1 MKKSILFTT
10 NKTAAEITPEIV
22 AAYIQR
28 HSNNELDRL
37 QKLERYYDGEHA
49 ITDRIK
55 SGNLSN
61 NKVVTN
67 HAAYISNFATAYLLG
82 DPVVYSGKDNKDITA
97 LTDALEKADSQ
108 TQDADLALD
117 VSIFGRGFEL
127 VYMSSGEKSE
137 PKLARVSPLNAFV
150 VYDDTVE
157 QKPVFGVYYFPVF
170 DEKGQQTGYAGQYS
184 TAQYITNIKLDTLYN
199 LTGSEAPEA
208 HYFGDVPLIEYYNNS
223 GRKGDFEPVI
233 SLIDAYNTLQSD
245 SINDKEQFVDAIL
258 LIKGQVLGDSSEEEK
273 EAYESIRKNKVM
285 MLDMDG
291 DASFLT
297 RQFDESSLDLL
308 RQSIV
313 TNIHKISSVP
323 DLTDESFSGNSSGV
337 AIRYKLLGL
346 EQLTKTKERYFAEGL
361 KIRLQ
366 LISNIL
372 GIKGSAKVDVS
383 DIEITFNRSLLAN
396 VLEEAQI
403 ASILSGIIPQRTILS
418 NLSMVKDPDAA
429 LEELEEE
436 KAQAVERQQVI
447 AANTPILEDETE

>member
-28 HSNNELDRL
+28 HSDNELDRL

-49 ITDRIK
+49 ITDRTK

-67 HAAYISNFATAYLLG
+67 HAAYISNFAAAYLMG
-82 DPVVYSGKDNKDITA
+82 APVVYSGKDNKDITA
-97 LTDALEKADSQ
+97 LTDALEKADAP

-117 VSIFGRGFEL
+117 VSVFGRGFEL

-170 DEKGQQTGYAGQYS
+170 DEKGQQTGYSGQYS

-245 SINDKEQFVDAIL
+245 RINDKEQFVDAIL

-297 RQFDESSLDLL
+297 RQFDESSLDVL
-308 RQSIV
+308 RQAVVSD
-313 TNIHKISSVP
+313 IHKISCVP

-337 AIRYKLLGL
+337 AIKYKLLGL

-383 DIEITFNRSLLAN
+383 DIEITFNRSLPAN

-403 ASILSGIIPQRTILS
+403 ASILSGIVPQRTLLS

>member
-10 NKTAAEITPEIV
+10 NRTAAEITPEIV

-37 QKLERYYDGEHA
+37 KSLERYYDGEHA
-49 ITDRIK
+49 IVDRIK

-67 HAAYISNFATAYLLG
+67 HAAYISNFAAAYLMG
-82 DPVVYSGKDNKDITA
+82 APVVYSGKDNKDITA
-97 LTDALEKADSQ
+97 LTDALKKADAP

-117 VSIFGRGFEL
+117 GSIFGRCFEL

-170 DEKGQQTGYAGQYS
+170 DEKGRQTGYSGQYS
-184 TAQYITNIKLDTLYN
+184 TAQHITNIKLDTLYK

-245 SINDKEQFVDAIL
+245 RINDKEQFVDAIL
-258 LIKGQVLGDSSEEEK
+258 LIKGQVLGDSNEEEK

-297 RQFDESSLDLL
+297 RQFDESSLDVL
-308 RQSIV
+308 RQAIV
-313 TNIHKISSVP
+313 SDIHKISCVP

-337 AIRYKLLGL
+337 AIKYKLLGL

-383 DIEITFNRSLLAN
+383 DIEITFNRSLPAN

-403 ASILSGIIPQRTILS
+403 ASTLSGIVPQRTLLS

>member
-49 ITDRIK
+49 ITDREK
-55 SGNLSN
+55 SGTLSN

-67 HAAYISNFATAYLLG
+67 HAAYISNFAAAYLMG
-82 DPVVYSGKDNKDITA
+82 APVVYSGKDNKDITA
-97 LTDALEKADSQ
+97 LTDALEKADAP

-117 VSIFGRGFEL
+117 VSVFGRGFEL

-170 DEKGQQTGYAGQYS
+170 DEKGQQTGYSGQYS
-184 TAQYITNIKLDTLYN
+184 TAQHITNIKLDTLYK

-245 SINDKEQFVDAIL
+245 RINDKEQFVDAIL

-297 RQFDESSLDLL
+297 RQFDESSLDVL
-308 RQSIV
+308 RQAVVSD
-313 TNIHKISSVP
+313 IHKISCVP

-337 AIRYKLLGL
+337 AIKYKLLGL

-372 GIKGSAKVDVS
+372 GIKGSAKVDIS
-383 DIEITFNRSLLAN
+383 DVEITFNRSLPAN
-396 VLEEAQI
+396 ALEEAQI
-403 ASILSGIIPQRTILS
+403 ASTLSGIVPQRTLLS

-436 KAQAVERQQVI
+436 KVQAVERQQTI
-447 AANTPILEDETE
+447 MANTPILES

>member
-67 HAAYISNFATAYLLG
+67 HAAYISNFAAAYLMG
-82 DPVVYSGKDNKDITA
+82 APVVYSGKDNKDITA
-97 LTDALEKADSQ
+97 LTDALEKADAP

-117 VSIFGRGFEL
+117 GAIFGRCFEL

-170 DEKGQQTGYAGQYS
+170 DEKGQQTGYSGQYS

-245 SINDKEQFVDAIL
+245 RINDKEQFVDAIL

-297 RQFDESSLDLL
+297 RQFDESSLDVL
-308 RQSIV
+308 RQAVVSD
-313 TNIHKISSVP
+313 IHKISCVP

-337 AIRYKLLGL
+337 AIKYKLLGL

-383 DIEITFNRSLLAN
+383 DIEITFNRSLPAN

-403 ASILSGIIPQRTILS
+403 ASTLSGIVPQRTLLS

>member
-67 HAAYISNFATAYLLG
+67 HAAYISNFAASYLMG
-82 DPVVYSGKDNKDITA
+82 APVVYSGKDNKDITA
-97 LTDALEKADSQ
+97 LTDALVKADAP

-117 VSIFGRGFEL
+117 VSVFGRGFEF
-127 VYMSSGEKSE
+127 VYMSSGDKSE

-170 DEKGQQTGYAGQYS
+170 DEKGQQTGYSGQYS
-184 TAQYITNIKLDTLYN
+184 TAQHIINIKLDTFYK

-245 SINDKEQFVDAIL
+245 RINDKEQFVDAIL

-297 RQFDESSLDLL
+297 RQFDESSLDVL
-308 RQSIV
+308 RQAVVSD
-313 TNIHKISSVP
+313 IHKISCVP

-337 AIRYKLLGL
+337 AIKYKLLGL

-383 DIEITFNRSLLAN
+383 DIEITFNRSLPAN
-396 VLEEAQI
+396 ALEEAQI
-403 ASILSGIIPQRTILS
+403 ASTLSGIVPQRTLLS
-418 NLSMVKDPDAA
+418 NLSMIKDPDAA

-436 KAQAVERQQVI
+436 KAQAVERQQTI
-447 AANTPILEDETE
+447 MANTPILES

>member
-1 MKKSILFTT
+1 MG
-10 NKTAAEITPEIV
+10 A
-22 AAYIQR
+22 
-28 HSNNELDRL
+28 
-37 QKLERYYDGEHA
+37 
-49 ITDRIK
+49 
-55 SGNLSN
+55 
-61 NKVVTN
+61 
-67 HAAYISNFATAYLLG
+67 
-82 DPVVYSGKDNKDITA
+82 PVVYSGKDNKDITS
-97 LTDALEKADSQ
+97 LTDALEKADAS

-117 VSIFGRGFEL
+117 VSVFGRGFEL

-184 TAQYITNIKLDTLYN
+184 TAQYITNIKLDTLYK

-245 SINDKEQFVDAIL
+245 RINDKEQFVDAIL

-297 RQFDESSLDLL
+297 RQFDESSLDVL
-308 RQSIV
+308 RQAVVSD
-313 TNIHKISSVP
+313 IHKISCVP

-337 AIRYKLLGL
+337 AIKYKLLGL
-346 EQLTKTKERYFAEGL
+346 EQLTKTKERYFVEGL

-383 DIEITFNRSLLAN
+383 DIEITFNRSLPAN
-396 VLEEAQI
+396 ALEEAQI
-403 ASILSGIIPQRTILS
+403 ASTLSGIVPQRTLLS